1 MGTMYDDYVFL
12 DETDNFDDILVSY
25 ERLKVRKKSFN
36 CLYGIKLCLVPKQEQ
51 GHACCNLDLFSAGK
65 FDLLLLLF

>member
-25 ERLKVRKKSFN
+25 ERLKVRKN
-36 CLYGIKLCLVPKQEQ
+36 
-51 GHACCNLDLFSAGK
+51 NLIAYMV
-65 FDLLLLLF
+65 